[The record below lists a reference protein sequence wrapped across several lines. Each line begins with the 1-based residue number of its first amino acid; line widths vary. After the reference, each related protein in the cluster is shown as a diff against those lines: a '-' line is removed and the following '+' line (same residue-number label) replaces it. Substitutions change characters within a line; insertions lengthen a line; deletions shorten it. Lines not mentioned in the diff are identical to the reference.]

1 MTTAGG
7 RHLVVGAGSVGS
19 AVAELLAADGA
30 DVVVLTRSGAGPDRP
45 GIERVRGDAA
55 DAATL
60 AATAR
65 GVAAIYNCVNPPY
78 NRWAEL
84 WPPIAAAMLAAAES
98 SGAVLATAANLYP
111 YGPVSEPMREG
122 QPDRPAGPKARIRAA
137 MTADAFAWHEAGRIR
152 AVEVRAS
159 DYLGA
164 GDQSVLDRVLP
175 RALAGRSVRVIGAPD
190 QPHSWTW
197 APDVARTLV
206 AAVGHEPALGRVWHA
221 LTNPPRT
228 QREAV
233 ADHCRAAGVSPVRV
247 GALPHLALRAVGL
260 VSPVVRELEETRY
273 QFVRPFVLDSRATE
287 RELGLAPTDWDDV
300 CRANVELIRARS
312 AG

>member
-1 MTTAGG
+1 MPVAGS

-19 AVAELLAADGA
+19 AVAGLLAADGVE
-30 DVVVLTRSGAGPDRP
+30 VVVLTRSGAGPDRP

-55 DAATL
+55 EAATV
-60 AATAR
+60 AAAAH
-65 GVAAIYNCVNPPY
+65 GAAAIYNCVNPPY
-78 NRWAEL
+78 HRWVQL
-84 WPPIAAAMLAAAES
+84 WPPIAAALLAAAES
-98 SGAVLATAANLYP
+98 TGAVLATASNLYP
-111 YGPVSEPMREG
+111 YGHVREPIREG
-122 QPDRPAGPKARIRAA
+122 QPDRPAGAKARVRAA
-137 MTADAFAWHEAGRIR
+137 MTAEALARHRAGRIR

-175 RALAGRSVRVIGAPD
+175 RALAGRPVRVIGAPD

-206 AAVGHEPALGRVWHA
+206 ATVDYEPALGRVWHA

-233 ADHCRAAGVSPVRV
+233 ADHCRAAGVPPVRV
-247 GALPHLALRAVGL
+247 RALPHLALRAAGL

-300 CRANVELIRARS
+300 CRANVELVRARS

>member
-1 MTTAGG
+1 MTTA
-7 RHLVVGAGSVGS
+7 RHLVIGAGSVGT

-30 DVVVLTRSGAGPDRP
+30 EVVVLTRSGGGPDRP
-45 GIERVRGDAA
+45 GVERVRGDAA
-55 DAATL
+55 DADAVTS
-60 AATAR
+60 AARARRPSTTAR
-65 GVAAIYNCVNPPY
+65 PAVPPVG
-78 NRWAEL
+78 EL
-84 WPPIAAAMLAAAES
+84 WPPIAAALLAAAES
-98 SGAVLATAANLYP
+98 TGAVLATASNLYA

-122 QPDRPAGPKARIRAA
+122 QPDRPEGPKARVRAK
-137 MTADAFAWHEAGRIR
+137 MTSDALALHEAGRIR

-175 RALAGRSVRVIGAPD
+175 RALAGRPVRVIGAPD

-206 AAVGHEPALGRVWHA
+206 AAVAYEPALGRVWHA
-221 LTNPPRT
+221 LTNAPRT
-228 QREAV
+228 QREVV
-233 ADHCRAAGVSPVRV
+233 ADHCRAAGVPPVRV
-247 GALPHLALRAVGL
+247 GVLPHLALRAVGL
-260 VSPVVRELEETRY
+260 VNPVVRELEETRY
-273 QFVRPFVLDSRATE
+273 QFVRPFVLDSKATE

-300 CRANVELIRARS
+300 CRANVALVRART

>member
-1 MTTAGG
+1 MTTG
-7 RHLVVGAGSVGS
+7 RHVVLGAGSVGS

-30 DVVVLTRSGAGPDRP
+30 EVAVMTRSGGGPERP
-45 GIERVRGDAA
+45 GVERIRGDAA
-55 DAATL
+55 DPSAVTAAAQG
-60 AATAR
+60 AA
-65 GVAAIYNCVNPPY
+65 VIYNCVNPPY
-78 NRWAEL
+78 HQWVQL
-84 WPPIAAAMLAAAES
+84 WPPIAAALLAAAES
-98 SGAVLATAANLYP
+98 TGAVLATTGNLYA

-122 QPDRPAGPKARIRAA
+122 QPDRPAGTKARVRAA
-137 MTADAFAWHEAGRIR
+137 MTAEALALHKAGRIR

-175 RALAGRSVRVIGAPD
+175 RALAGRPVRVIGAPD

-206 AAVGHEPALGRVWHA
+206 AAAAYEPALGRVWHA

-228 QREAV
+228 QREVV
-233 ADHCRAAGVSPVRV
+233 ADHCRAAGVPPVRV

-260 VSPVVRELEETRY
+260 VNPTVRELEETRY
-273 QFVRPFVLDSRATE
+273 QFVRPFVLDSTATE

-300 CRANVELIRARS
+300 CRANVALVRARS
-312 AG
+312 RG

>member
-1 MTTAGG
+1 M
-7 RHLVVGAGSVGS
+7 LGAGSVGT

-30 DVVVLTRSGAGPDRP
+30 DVVLLTRSGTGPDRP
-45 GIERVRGDAA
+45 GIERVRGDAG
-55 DAATL
+55 D
-60 AATAR
+60 ATALTAAAQ
-65 GVAAIYNCVNPPY
+65 GAAAIYNCVNPPY
-78 NRWAEL
+78 PRWGEL
-84 WPPIAAAMLAAAES
+84 WPPIAAATLAAAES
-98 SGAVLATAANLYP
+98 SGAVLAMAANLYP

-122 QPDRPAGPKARIRAA
+122 QPDRPAGPKARIRAK
-137 MTADAFAWHEAGRIR
+137 MTADALARHKAGRNR

-190 QPHSWTW
+190 QTHSWTW
-197 APDVARTLV
+197 APDVARALV
-206 AAVGHEPALGRVWHA
+206 GAVAHEPALGRVWHA
-221 LTNPPRT
+221 PTNPPRT

-233 ADHCRAAGVSPVRV
+233 ADHCRAAGVPPVRV
-247 GALPHLALRAVGL
+247 GALPHLALQAVGL
-260 VSPVVRELEETRY
+260 VNPVVRELEETRY

-300 CRANVELIRARS
+300 CRANVELVRARF

>member
-1 MTTAGG
+1 MTTA
-7 RHLVVGAGSVGS
+7 RHLVVGAGSVGT
-19 AVAELLAADGA
+19 AVAELLVADGA
-30 DVVVLTRSGAGPDRP
+30 EVVVLTRSGGGPDRP
-45 GIERVRGDAA
+45 GVERVRGDAA
-55 DAATL
+55 DAAAVT
-60 AATAR
+60 AAAR
-65 GVAAIYNCVNPPY
+65 GAEAIYNCVNPPY
-78 NRWAEL
+78 HQWAEL
-84 WPPIAAAMLAAAES
+84 WPPIAAALLAAAES
-98 SGAVLATAANLYP
+98 TGAVLATASNLYA

-122 QPDRPAGPKARIRAA
+122 QPDRPEGPKARVRAK
-137 MTADAFAWHEAGRIR
+137 MTSDALALHEAGRIR

-175 RALAGRSVRVIGAPD
+175 RALAGRPIRVIGAPD

-206 AAVGHEPALGRVWHA
+206 AAAAYEPALGRVWHA

-228 QREAV
+228 QREVV
-233 ADHCRAAGVSPVRV
+233 ADHCRAAGVPPVRV

-260 VSPVVRELEETRY
+260 VNPTVRELEETRY

-300 CRANVELIRARS
+300 CRANVALVRART

>member
-1 MTTAGG
+1 MTTA
-7 RHLVVGAGSVGS
+7 RHLVMGAGSVGT

-30 DVVVLTRSGAGPDRP
+30 EVVVLTRSGGGPDRP
-45 GIERVRGDAA
+45 GVERVRGDAA
-55 DAATL
+55 DADAVTS
-60 AATAR
+60 AARGATA
-65 GVAAIYNCVNPPY
+65 VYNCVNPPY
-78 NRWAEL
+78 HQWAEL
-84 WPPIAAAMLAAAES
+84 WPPIAAALLAAAES
-98 SGAVLATAANLYP
+98 TGAVLATASNLYA

-122 QPDRPAGPKARIRAA
+122 QPDRPEGPKARVRAK
-137 MTADAFAWHEAGRIR
+137 MTSDALALHEAGRIR

-175 RALAGRSVRVIGAPD
+175 RALAGRPVRVIGAPD

-206 AAVGHEPALGRVWHA
+206 AAVAYEPALGRVWHA
-221 LTNPPRT
+221 LTNAPRT
-228 QREAV
+228 QREVV
-233 ADHCRAAGVSPVRV
+233 ADHCRAAGVPPVRV

-260 VSPVVRELEETRY
+260 VNPVVRELEETRY
-273 QFVRPFVLDSRATE
+273 QFVRPFVLDSKATE

-300 CRANVELIRARS
+300 CRANVALVRART